1 MNFNELMQ
9 RMRELDAPAAPLAAV
24 EACGDPMG
32 LPPTSMPSKPNEPPP
47 SMSVNLNAQGMD
59 NIAELMK
66 LMTKVNPD
74 MINQPTPMGMPPMSA
89 EPSIM
94 SIKPPMPGIGDLGNL
109 DAGPLKMLPDL
120 DKDGPHSEPDA
131 DNMGGPSDMDADNM
145 PPMGDLDRD
154 DKGIDKI
161 QKSMGDNDGDG
172 DHDMDDHDMEKDDK
186 EDSKKDKE
194 EAFANA
200 PEGASGQE
208 YHGMDAAIPD
218 GNDLNRPKKSFS
230 GKPYRGDNPMAAGA
244 YESKEQLRASIKE
257 ELRAR
262 LAEAKSEKFDPLKH
276 IDKDKQTPAIK
287 KAAKGVDQGDYGARA
302 ALNKAGG
309 VKDDRGPIGVTQG

>member
-1 MNFNELMQ
+1 MQ
-9 RMRELDAPAAPLAAV
+9 RMRELDAPVAPLAAI

-32 LPPTSMPSKPNEPPP
+32 MPPPSMPSKPDEPPP

-66 LMTKVNPD
+66 LMTKVNPG
-74 MINQPTPMGMPPMSA
+74 MINQPAPMAMPPMSA

-94 SIKPPMPGIGDLGNL
+94 SIRPPMPGIGDLGNL
-109 DAGPLKMLPDL
+109 DSGPLKMLPDL
-120 DKDGPHSEPDA
+120 DKDEPHSEPDA
-131 DNMGGPSDMDADNM
+131 DNRGGPSDMDADYDDN
-145 PPMGDLDRD
+145 GKLDRHEKDHASEKGLLKSLDLD
-154 DKGIDKI
+154 
-161 QKSMGDNDGDG
+161 NDG
-172 DHDMDDHDMEKDDK
+172 DHDMSDHEAEKDDSK
-186 EDSKKDKE
+186 KDDKKDKE

-262 LAEAKSEKFDPLKH
+262 LAEAKFDPLKH
-276 IDKDKQTPAIK
+276 VKNPTQGEKD
-287 KAAKGVDQGDYGARA
+287 AAKDVKRGSYPDRA
-302 ALNKAGG
+302 AMLKSAE
-309 VKDDRGPIGVTQG
+309 KDGRLKK

>member
-1 MNFNELMQ
+1 MQ

-32 LPPTSMPSKPNEPPP
+32 MPPPSIPSKPDEPPP

-74 MINQPTPMGMPPMSA
+74 MINQPAPMSMPPVGA
-89 EPSIM
+89 DPSIM

-109 DAGPLKMLPDL
+109 DVGPLKMLPDL
-120 DKDGPHSEPDA
+120 DKDEPHSEPDA
-131 DNMGGPSDMDADNM
+131 DNMGGPSDNDSDNM
-145 PPMGDLDRD
+145 PPMGDLDSD
-154 DKGIDKI
+154 DKGIDAI
-161 QKSMGDNDGDG
+161 QKSMGDRDGDG
-172 DHDMDDHDMEKDDK
+172 DHDMDDHDMEKDDE

-194 EAFANA
+194 EAFGNA

-208 YHGMDAAIPD
+208 YHGIDAAIPD

-257 ELRAR
+257 ELRRR
-262 LAEAKSEKFDPLKH
+262 LSEAKGEKFDALKH
-276 IDKDKQTPAIK
+276 VKNPTKGEKAAAKDVKRGNYGDRAAMLKSAEADGRLKDKA
-287 KAAKGVDQGDYGARA
+287 
-302 ALNKAGG
+302 
-309 VKDDRGPIGVTQG
+309 

>member
-9 RMRELDAPAAPLAAV
+9 RMRELDQPAV

-32 LPPTSMPSKPNEPPP
+32 MPAPTIPSKPDEPPP

-74 MINQPTPMGMPPMSA
+74 MINQPAPMSMPPISA

-120 DKDGPHSEPDA
+120 DA
-131 DNMGGPSDMDADNM
+131 DNNNM
-145 PPMGDLDRD
+145 PGGEMDSDYDDSGDLDAHEKDHADEKPLIKTLDRD
-154 DKGIDKI
+154 D
-161 QKSMGDNDGDG
+161 DG
-172 DHDMDDHDMEKDDK
+172 DHDMDDHDMEKDDDK

-194 EAFANA
+194 EAFSNA
-200 PEGASGQE
+200 PIGASGQE
-208 YHGMDAAIPD
+208 YHSIDAAIPD
-218 GNDLNRPKKSFS
+218 GDDLNKPKKSFS
-230 GKPYRGDNPMAAGA
+230 GKPYRGDNPMSAGA
-244 YESKEQLRASIKE
+244 YESKEELRASIKE

-262 LAEAKSEKFDPLKH
+262 LAEAKFDPLKH
-276 IDKDKQTPAIK
+276 VKNPTKGEK
-287 KAAKGVDQGDYGARA
+287 EAAKDVKRGSYADRA
-302 ALNKAGG
+302 AMLKSAEADGRL
-309 VKDDRGPIGVTQG
+309 KD